1 MYHDI
6 REEDDKWEKKVA
18 KIFQFCHATI
28 AALVKADMA
37 ELPLRMYLQGVLA
50 LDKVIDSTCQGCL
63 NVLTRISH
71 TCVFSW
77 EFHPKLS

>member
-50 LDKVIDSTCQGCL
+50 LDKVIDQEWHVARC
-63 NVLTRISH
+63 R
-71 TCVFSW
+71 
-77 EFHPKLS
+77 LSN

>member
-50 LDKVIDSTCQGCL
+50 LDKVRDL
-63 NVLTRISH
+63 R
-71 TCVFSW
+71 
-77 EFHPKLS
+77 

>member
-6 REEDDKWEKKVA
+6 REEDEKWEKKVA

-50 LDKVIDSTCQGCL
+50 LDKVIENYQRL
-63 NVLTRISH
+63 P
-71 TCVFSW
+71 FS
-77 EFHPKLS
+77 KSSIT

>member
-1 MYHDI
+1 MNLCYLAHRLVKVYHDI
-6 REEDDKWEKKVA
+6 REEDEKWEKKVA

-50 LDKVIDSTCQGCL
+50 LDKVIYQICHIPD
-63 NVLTRISH
+63 
-71 TCVFSW
+71 
-77 EFHPKLS
+77 

>member
-6 REEDDKWEKKVA
+6 REEDEKWEKKVA

-50 LDKVIDSTCQGCL
+50 LDKVIENYQRLPFSKVQLSRLPRLQHNL
-63 NVLTRISH
+63 N
-71 TCVFSW
+71 
-77 EFHPKLS
+77 

>member
-6 REEDDKWEKKVA
+6 REEDEKWEKKVA

-50 LDKVIDSTCQGCL
+50 LDKVIDQEWHVADRAINITGCL
-63 NVLTRISH
+63 IS
-71 TCVFSW
+71 
-77 EFHPKLS
+77 